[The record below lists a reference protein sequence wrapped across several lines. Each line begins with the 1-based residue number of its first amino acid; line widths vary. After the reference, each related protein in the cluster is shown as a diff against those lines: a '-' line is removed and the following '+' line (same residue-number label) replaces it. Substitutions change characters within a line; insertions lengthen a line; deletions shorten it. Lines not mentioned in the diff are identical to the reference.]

1 MREKRVKKRKKKG
14 KVNPNNEVSVSH
26 QPAGDPRT
34 EGGRVK
40 KKRDNK
46 KKIKHWVSGD
56 SGGSKKWRELSGRRV
71 GNSGQRFPV
80 CRTKPRYTIN
90 RVGGRMDDSHMLL
103 MALRITRRRKKYI
116 NSARRG
122 WL

>member
-40 KKRDNK
+40 KKETTK
-46 KKIKHWVSGD
+46 KK
-56 SGGSKKWRELSGRRV
+56 
-71 GNSGQRFPV
+71 
-80 CRTKPRYTIN
+80 
-90 RVGGRMDDSHMLL
+90 
-103 MALRITRRRKKYI
+103 
-116 NSARRG
+116 
-122 WL
+122 